1 MWLGNWD
8 WAYVRKYLV
17 GWVRMLERR
26 RPTKMAMET
35 FCKFLTH
42 NGNLLGGI
50 YFKDHLLRY
59 HPNLT
64 TLPILSY
71 YTFLYFN
78 FQPGFILLYILR
90 KMHFSWN
97 LPSKQV
103 KRMRLGFWEGKG
115 NVNLL
120 AKSSVSRGETVLSI
134 LVFGFA
140 SPTSKA
146 YFSLISHAKHFR
158 RKEIYDDIY
167 CVRKGLPVWRTKS
180 RVTTLSSFYLI
191 GKCFVNTQWLPPIPP
206 ISKEKEEKSTT
217 TPTHIRWTWIIQ
229 AIYIPWCCYCNAISV
244 SKYLTNMPRK

>member
-78 FQPGFILLYILR
+78 SQPGFILLYILR

-97 LPSKQV
+97 LPSKQ
-103 KRMRLGFWEGKG
+103 LSGQE
-115 NVNLL
+115 N
-120 AKSSVSRGETVLSI
+120 ETWFL
-134 LVFGFA
+134 
-140 SPTSKA
+140 
-146 YFSLISHAKHFR
+146 R
-158 RKEIYDDIY
+158 RKGQCQFIGKIECFKRGNSLVDIGLWI
-167 CVRKGLPVWRTKS
+167 CFPNVKGLLFP
-180 RVTTLSSFYLI
+180 
-191 GKCFVNTQWLPPIPP
+191 
-206 ISKEKEEKSTT
+206 
-217 TPTHIRWTWIIQ
+217 H
-229 AIYIPWCCYCNAISV
+229 
-244 SKYLTNMPRK
+244 